1 MAVEKKRG
9 CGYRKVGGLYMVSG
23 NLGRACG
30 RLPLELHV
38 CPVCTAGIKQTRGWQ
53 WVKPAQL
60 LADAKPCAEPGRLA
74 TQSSVGCI
82 TCPAGNLA
90 SLGEKCGLIWVGG
103 TFYPEADDFMR
114 EAASM
119 GVSRR
124 IPAVPKDFKL
134 GETWVLVAHPKAVT
148 RTVPWGECTD
158 EERTAHRAQLE
169 AGGFP
174 VPESF
179 DDFHLV
185 QVTRKGVITMF
196 KPVAIEKIVT
206 VSQSADFE
214 AMKTLEAKGITP
226 VVVPDDDPD
235 HQGSVHAKQGPIAAA
250 VNEPGVAPSTRT
262 NQTVR
267 ELLEA
272 EANVQRDLL
281 EDPHSAGAYWGSE
294 EEDADGYRAGDIAK
308 DEPQAED
315 GWFNS

>member
-23 NLGRACG
+23 NLGRPCG

-60 LADAKPCAEPGRLA
+60 LADAKPCSELGKVTTLDVVMDR
-74 TQSSVGCI
+74 SCVS
-82 TCPAGNLA
+82 CPAGNLA
-90 SLGEKCGLIWVGG
+90 ALGEKCGLIWVGG

-158 EERTAHRAQLE
+158 EERTEYRALLE

-174 VPESF
+174 VPEAF
-179 DDFHLV
+179 DDFHPV

-196 KPVAIEKIVT
+196 KPIAIEKIVT

-214 AMKTLEAKGITP
+214 AMKALEAKGITP

-235 HQGSVHAKQGPIAAA
+235 HQGSVHKKAAKVDDEPPQA
-250 VNEPGVAPSTRT
+250 V
-262 NQTVR
+262 
-267 ELLEA
+267 LF
-272 EANVQRDLL
+272 
-281 EDPHSAGAYWGSE
+281 E
-294 EEDADGYRAGDIAK
+294 EEDADGYRTGDIAR
-308 DEPQAED
+308 DEPPAED
-315 GWFNS
+315 SWFNS